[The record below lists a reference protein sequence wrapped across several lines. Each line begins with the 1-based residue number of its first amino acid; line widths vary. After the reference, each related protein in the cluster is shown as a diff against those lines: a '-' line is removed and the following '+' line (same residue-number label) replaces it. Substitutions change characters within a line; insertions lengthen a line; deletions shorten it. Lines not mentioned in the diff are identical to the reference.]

1 MAYDLLGLPPWL
13 FTVVMGGWFLLTGR
27 DLIPWVPAGVREG
40 WRLRLVGLVWCL
52 VGAFFTYQVIN
63 GSFSPEAIAFSYVG
77 LGLALWRG
85 WRKARTQERAGQ

>member
-27 DLIPWVPAGVREG
+27 DLIPWVPAEVREG
-40 WRLRLVGLVWCL
+40 WRLRLVGLVCCL
-52 VGAFFTYQVIN
+52 GGAFFTYQVIK

-85 WRKARTQERAGQ
+85 WRKARTSESIPQ